1 MEIALYVYTPIQLND
16 FLLFYL
22 RWGKNGSNLIKV
34 IHIYVCLALLRFSPQ
49 ASLRSIAHSP
59 NVPSRTKGVSVSS
72 VKLFGWAVLWKIPKK
87 GAKLS
92 ACSTHA
98 FSMGTFFFLGTALV
112 YPNLWECIYTQL
124 YSFLLPRHVSQ
135 NNSLSSSTVLKK
147 RRPQTSDRL

>member
-1 MEIALYVYTPIQLND
+1 MCTLLFSLMTFYYFIYVGEKMDQTWSRSSISMYVSLSLD
-16 FLLFYL
+16 FLHKRPSDRLHTRQMYHREPREFQC
-22 RWGKNGSNLIKV
+22 RVWN
-34 IHIYVCLALLRFSPQ
+34 CLDEPFS
-49 ASLRSIAHSP
+49 R
-59 NVPSRTKGVSVSS
+59 
-72 VKLFGWAVLWKIPKK
+72 KIPKK